1 MYVSTIIS
9 TIDHV
14 IQKNK
19 IFYILFAFWVIVGGV
34 LLTLYS
40 RETLFFA
47 INDIH
52 SPFLDKLMT
61 VMSGFGR
68 GDCIP
73 IVLCSLIIVEGLRRA
88 HYIFTALSFGI
99 VLPSIILL
107 IKKFYGCPRPLVEF
121 GLSRVHTVPW
131 LDNAFYNSFPSGHT
145 IGAFGFFMLLSLYL
159 PRKQKLWSVLFFV
172 LALGCGISRLYLG
185 QHYFKDIYVG
195 SLIGVVVSTVLF
207 IVSELLFGH
216 RKSHKRKHS
225 S

>member
-1 MYVSTIIS
+1 
-9 TIDHV
+9 
-14 IQKNK
+14 
-19 IFYILFAFWVIVGGV
+19 LFI
-34 LLTLYS
+34 YS

-47 INDIH
+47 VNDIH
-52 SPFLDKLMT
+52 STFFDKLMT

-73 IVLCSLIIVEGLRRA
+73 IILCSLILVEGLRSA
-88 HYIFTALSFGI
+88 HYIFTTLSFGI

-145 IGAFGFFMLLSLYL
+145 IGAFGFFMLLSFYL
-159 PRKQKLWSVLFFV
+159 PKKQKLWSVLFFA

-195 SLIGVVVSTVLF
+195 SLIGVMVSTVLF
-207 IVSELLFGH
+207 IVAELLFGH